1 MKKCEKCWKEFDDAY
16 FYCPYCGKRYKD
28 KKEKKK
34 KEIIQ
39 VILIFLIGILMW
51 SVFFYFLFLY
61 DPSEN
66 SPEASYDKKIEEKEQ
81 LNQKNAKTVDIM
93 VETFEELGY
102 LCWTDGYT
110 FDKCTNAARSYL
122 YDHYGEGFHYTCA
135 FVYTEDLVKTYYVSG
150 YTNSGR
156 NFVVTIIH
164 QDDKSPQWKVTDAIV
179 YKNE

>member
-66 SPEASYDKKIEEKEQ
+66 SSEESYDKKIEEKEQ
-81 LNQKNAKTVDIM
+81 LNQKNAKT
-93 VETFEELGY
+93 
-102 LCWTDGYT
+102 
-110 FDKCTNAARSYL
+110 ARSYL

-135 FVYTEDLVKTYYVSG
+135 FVYTKDLVKTYYVSG